1 MKSPS
6 QSPKRFAPSSLI
18 QSITPNDVIAEGCLE
33 ENFKMDRKI
42 NTVRA
47 AWLEYTRYIIPL
59 LENKNDWR
67 RSDSETRFYN
77 RRKPLYTA
85 INKLVNGNFIACLK
99 F

>member
-1 MKSPS
+1 MQTGRK
-6 QSPKRFAPSSLI
+6 KGAGLESLGASAASVDK
-18 QSITPNDVIAEGCLE
+18 Q
-33 ENFKMDRKI
+33 I

-47 AWLEYTRYIIPL
+47 AWLEYTRCIDLL

-85 INKLVNGNFIACLK
+85 INKLVNGNYSACLK